1 MGTTQ
6 PIRKEDE
13 LYSFR
18 MYYADEKPNV
28 RNYTLIVLG
37 LNTALRIGDLLSL
50 KWSSVYNFQFQSFY
64 DHILIH
70 EQKTGKRNNVLL
82 NATAKDALQAYFN
95 ERSPEEGEYI
105 FTKTTC
111 HEKPLNR
118 SQAYRIVKTAAVH
131 TTQEDCISCHSL
143 RKTFGYHAWKQGT
156 PPALLMDIYNHSSY
170 RITHSRIND
179 TAKRGCIHD
188 HIVLCKAF
196 RLFDL
201 LEILLRIR
209 ETLTHIAPEF
219 FHFK

>member
-1 MGTTQ
+1 M
-6 PIRKEDE
+6 
-13 LYSFR
+13 LFR
-18 MYYADEKPNV
+18 SYYADEKPNV

-95 ERSPEEGEYI
+95 ERSPEESEYI

-170 RITHSRIND
+170 RITQHYLGISQDERDEIYL
-179 TAKRGCIHD
+179 K
-188 HIVLCKAF
+188 L
-196 RLFDL
+196 DL
-201 LEILLRIR
+201 
-209 ETLTHIAPEF
+209 
-219 FHFK
+219 